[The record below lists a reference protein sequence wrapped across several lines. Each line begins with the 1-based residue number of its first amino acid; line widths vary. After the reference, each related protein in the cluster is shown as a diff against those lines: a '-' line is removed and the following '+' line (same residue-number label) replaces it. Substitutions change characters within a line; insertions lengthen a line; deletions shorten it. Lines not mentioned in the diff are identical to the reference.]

1 MQVSSVFQYI
11 NDEFEV
17 LEVARPQC
25 EPLDSL
31 ISVINKHY
39 GIKDSVVDEFINYH
53 VNFLMWEKWDKYKRK
68 LDIYEDVK
76 TAIEDNNAANSDN
89 PEYTPE
95 ALPVKPTWSDD
106 DISYITTEY
115 VLNLPDVKTA
125 IRNKQKQQRQNELDN
140 ATVEVDGMAFDADEV
155 SQQRFMFALQVAAET
170 GQTSTQWKLADNTW
184 AEVTVTQMKAVLVAA
199 GAKLAEIMQKYG

>member
-1 MQVSSVFQYI
+1 MGQVSSIFQYI
-11 NDEFEV
+11 NDEGEV
-17 LEVARPQC
+17 VEYPRFANIKT
-25 EPLDSL
+25 
-31 ISVINKHY
+31 ISNLVDVINK
-39 GIKDSVVDEFINYH
+39 GKDGLTTAEAVAKTMQLN
-53 VNFLMWEKWDKYKRK
+53 MWDSYKRK

-170 GQTSTQWKLADNTW
+170 GQASTQWKLADNTW